1 MTSYLVYID
10 PGSGSYLVQAI
21 VAAVL
26 GFLFYFKT
34 IWWKLRSFFT
44 KDRQDK
50 SSPENSKSKE
60 KEK

>member
-21 VAAVL
+21 VAAIL

-44 KDRQDK
+44 KDRRDK